1 MPLRCSII
9 RAVRNSLTLA
19 ALAALLPTAA
29 SAQDLLKSQPAIW
42 SAKPDAAAFEKS
54 VNDRL
59 AAAQLAI
66 DSLLA
71 VKGPRTIDNTLAPY
85 DQALERINAASHFA
99 TVMQNVHPDAAFRD
113 RATALVTKA
122 SDASTSLSLNRD
134 VYQALA
140 GLDLSHADAPT
151 RYYVQRQLL
160 EFQLAGVNKDDPTRA
175 HLKQLNDE
183 LTDAQSA
190 FGRNIA
196 DDQRSVEIS
205 SPADLDGLPADFISN
220 HKPAA
225 DGKIRISTNY
235 PDFFPVL
242 KFAQNE
248 DLRRRL
254 MIEFLSRGY
263 PKNSDVLKKMMQA
276 RYEIATILGYSSWA
290 DYNAADKMIRTGANI
305 ASFIQQL
312 ETASRPA
319 AQREFA
325 MLLAEK
331 QKSQPGAKEV
341 WEYDASYY
349 SELLRR
355 SQYNFDSQSVRPYFP
370 FAQVKQGILDT
381 AAKFFRVTFRQELDS
396 PSWDPS
402 VETWDVLDNGQPIGR
417 FYLDMHPRANKFEH
431 AAMFEVLDGVRGKQL
446 PEAILV
452 CNLPGPT
459 ASDPGLNESDD
470 VVTFFHEFGHLM
482 HWILAGQQQW
492 AGISGLNMESDFIEA
507 PSEMLEDL
515 IRSPQVLALFARD
528 YKTGQPIPADL
539 VARMNRASAFGRAGN
554 TALQNSFTALSYDIY
569 KSNPATIDL
578 DAVADSDTR
587 RYSLFPPAPGTHM
600 WAAFGHLASY
610 SSSYYTYMWDLV
622 IAEDFFAQ
630 FDSHNPLAGDTPLR
644 YRRTVLEP
652 GGSMSA
658 NDLVKNFLGRPQNM
672 QAFEH
677 WMAEEFQPTP
687 AATTTQ
693 TSPTPPKN

>member
-1 MPLRCSII
+1 MRPVLSTVRSIFAI
-9 RAVRNSLTLA
+9 SILTA
-19 ALAALLPTAA
+19 ILPTAA
-29 SAQDLLKSQPAIW
+29 SAQDLLKSQPSIW
-42 SAKPDAAAFEKS
+42 ASKPDAAAFEKI

-59 AAAQLAI
+59 ATAQLAI

-85 DQALERINAASHFA
+85 DQAFERIDAASHFA
-99 TVMQNVHPDAAFRD
+99 YVMQNVHPDAAFRD

-122 SDASTSLSLNRD
+122 SDASTTLSLNHD

-160 EFQLAGVNKDDPTRA
+160 EFQLAGVNKDDATRA

-196 DDQRSVEIS
+196 DDQRSVEVS
-205 SPADLDGLPADFISN
+205 TAAELDGLPADFIAN
-220 HKPAA
+220 HQPAA
-225 DGKIRISTNY
+225 NGKIRVTTNY
-235 PDFFPVL
+235 PDFFPII
-242 KFAQNE
+242 KFAKND

-263 PKNSDVLKKMMQA
+263 PKNSDVLKKMMQV
-276 RYEIATILGYSSWA
+276 RYEISTILGYSSWA

-319 AQREFA
+319 AQREFD

-331 QKSQPGAKEV
+331 QKTQPGAKEV
-341 WEYDASYY
+341 WDYDASYY

-381 AAKFFRVTFRQELDS
+381 AAKFFSVTFRQEPDS

-402 VETWDVLDNGQPIGR
+402 VETWDVLDKGQPIGR
-417 FYLDMHPRANKFEH
+417 FYLDMHPRPNKFEH

-459 ASDPGLNESDD
+459 ATDPGLNDSNDFI
-470 VVTFFHEFGHLM
+470 TFFHEFGHLM

-492 AGISGLNMESDFIEA
+492 AGISGLTMESDFIEA

-554 TALQNSFTALSYDIY
+554 VARQNSFSALSYDLY

-578 DAVADSDTR
+578 DAVADDDTR
-587 RYSLFPPAPGTHM
+587 RYSLFRPAPGTHL
-600 WAAFGHLASY
+600 WAAFSHLAGY
-610 SSSYYTYMWDLV
+610 SSSYYTYMWDQV

-630 FDSHNPLAGDTPLR
+630 FDPHNPLASHTPLR

-677 WMAEEFQPTP
+677 WMAEEFQPSASPSTTP
-687 AATTTQ
+687 AR
-693 TSPTPPKN
+693 